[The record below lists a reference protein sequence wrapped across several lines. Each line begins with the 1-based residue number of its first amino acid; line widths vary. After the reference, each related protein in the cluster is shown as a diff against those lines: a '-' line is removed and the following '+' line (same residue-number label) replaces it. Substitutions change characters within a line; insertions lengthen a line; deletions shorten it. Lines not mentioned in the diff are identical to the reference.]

1 VTGNDPNETTKPPMD
16 TIRQHFAV
24 NYEYP
29 VIFTR
34 DVFDLSNPALASVL
48 EGQPDGVPHRAIVY
62 IDDGFL
68 AAWPD
73 VPRRVTDYLANNADA
88 VRLIRSPE
96 PVPGG
101 EHAKNGWNVVQNIM
115 RSIGNERLCRH
126 SFVIVIGGG
135 STLDMVGFAASIVH
149 RGVRLIRIPTTVL
162 AQGDAGVGVK
172 NGMDEHGMKNYVG
185 SFAPPVA
192 VINDYDFLAT
202 LQGRYWFGGIA
213 EAFKVAMIKD
223 AAFFDQICDSATP
236 LAGRQPGSIEPI
248 VRRTAEL
255 HLDHIRTGGDPF
267 EFGAA
272 RPLDFGHWA
281 AHKLEVLS
289 NYTLSHGEAVAI
301 GIALD
306 TRYATLSGLL
316 CEAECKRVLDVFAAI
331 GLPTCTS
338 LLKRTTPDG
347 ELEILAGLEEFRE
360 HLGGQLTV
368 TLPDGI
374 GRGVEVHE
382 MDPVRIRDS
391 IDYLEKRNCDED

>member
-1 VTGNDPNETTKPPMD
+1 M
-16 TIRQHFAV
+16 

-34 DVFDLSNPALASVL
+34 DVFDPANPALASVL
-48 EGQPDGVPHRAIVY
+48 ESQPDGIPHRALVY
-62 IDDGFL
+62 VDDGLL

-73 VPRRVTDYLANNADA
+73 VPRRIAAYLANSAGA
-88 VRLIRSPE
+88 VQLIRPPE

-126 SFVIVIGGG
+126 SFVIAIGGG
-135 STLDMVGFAASIVH
+135 STLDMIGFAASIVH

-185 SFAPPVA
+185 TFAPPVA
-192 VINDYDFLAT
+192 VINDYDFLTT
-202 LQGRYWFGGIA
+202 LHDRYWLGGIA

-223 AAFFDQICDSATP
+223 ALFFDMLCSNATA
-236 LAGRQPGSIEPI
+236 LGRREPGIIEPV

-255 HLDHIRTGGDPF
+255 HLDHIRTSGDPF
-267 EFGAA
+267 EFGTA

-289 NYTLSHGEAVAI
+289 NYTQSHGEAVAT

-306 TRYATLSGLL
+306 TRYAALTGLL
-316 CEAECKRVLDVFAAI
+316 SEAECECVLAVFTAI
-331 GLPTCTS
+331 GLPTYTP
-338 LLKRTTPDG
+338 LLKREGPDG
-347 ELEILAGLEEFRE
+347 KLEILAGLEEFRE

-368 TLPDGI
+368 TLPNGI
-374 GRGVEVHE
+374 GRGLEVHE
-382 MDPVRIRDS
+382 MDHARIRDA
-391 IDYLEKRNCDED
+391 IDYLEQRSSDED